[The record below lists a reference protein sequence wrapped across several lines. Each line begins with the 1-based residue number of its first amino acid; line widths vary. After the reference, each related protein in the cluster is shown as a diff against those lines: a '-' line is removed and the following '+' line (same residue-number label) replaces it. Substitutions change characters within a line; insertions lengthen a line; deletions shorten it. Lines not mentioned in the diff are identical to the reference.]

1 MGVSS
6 GEVMSESGG
15 SAELKAAALAAAGDS
30 NARAWALGAEGERR
44 VAEALKALPDGWVA
58 LHDRLL
64 YPGVT
69 DSNID
74 HVVIGPGGI
83 FMIDAKNRGGDLTV
97 YLNFLYQHTVTPDGQ
112 KQSTNLQSEVA
123 KAAWIVKEMSSR
135 LTVTVVPVL
144 CLAGSRSHK
153 FTSPQFVQ
161 DVSVVS
167 VEHLVEWLTVQAPR
181 MPSAHQPAWVR
192 QVMTEFPST
201 TTDPEL
207 LAVMAPSMLARK
219 GNAPRASR
227 APRQRGAR
235 PPSARSRNPAQN
247 SRPARRARKRKSPAL
262 FLMMGLAVMVAVLL
276 VGGGGAAVLG
286 SAFSKAFT
294 GTATSGRTA
303 TSDSRGLVGGD
314 DAALTSSAP
323 HVPTCAPLKVDDLAG
338 LAAIKITKAALP
350 ICNWSFPA
358 ADGSSRDGA
367 IQLDVLGDKSTYDP
381 MLKETIALGQPKVS
395 PAYGL
400 NGRKMFVTVAKGQT
414 ADVGSGPEPFSRNL
428 RLEVD
433 YERLGFSEEQGQSL
447 ALAFL
452 LRADQLVQSE
462 MATQATK

>member
-1 MGVSS
+1 
-6 GEVMSESGG
+6 MSDSGG
-15 SAELKAAALAAAGDS
+15 SAELKAAALAAAGDL

-44 VAEALKALPDGWVA
+44 VAEALKALPEGWVA

-74 HVVIGPGGI
+74 HIVVGPGGI
-83 FMIDAKNRGGDLTV
+83 FMIDAKNRGGDMTV
-97 YLNFLYQHTVTPDGQ
+97 HRNFLYQHTVTPDGQ

-135 LTVTVVPVL
+135 LTVPVVPVL
-144 CLAGSRSHK
+144 CLAGSRSHR
-153 FTSPQFVQ
+153 FESPQFVQ
-161 DVSVVS
+161 EVCVVS
-167 VEHLVEWLTVQAPR
+167 VERLVEWLTVQAPR
-181 MPSAHQPAWVR
+181 MPSAHHQAWVR

-207 LAVMAPSMLARK
+207 LAAMAPSMLARK

-227 APRQRGAR
+227 APRQAAAR
-235 PPSARSRNPAQN
+235 QPSARSRNTPVK
-247 SRPARRARKRKSPAL
+247 SRPARRARKRKTPAL
-262 FLMMGLAVMVAVLL
+262 FLMMGLAVMVGVLL
-276 VGGGGAAVLG
+276 VGGGGAAILG
-286 SAFSKAFT
+286 SAFSKAFN
-294 GTATSGRTA
+294 GTAAGGRTA
-303 TSDSRGLVGGD
+303 PASSAGLIGGD

-338 LAAIKITKAALP
+338 LGAIKITKAALP

-358 ADGSSRDGA
+358 ADGSGRDGA
-367 IQLDVLGDKSTYDP
+367 IQLVVLGDEATYDP
-381 MLKETIALGQPKVS
+381 ILKETIALGQPSVR
-395 PAYGL
+395 PYYGR
-400 NGRKMFVTVAKGQT
+400 NGRKLMVTVATGQS
-414 ADVGSGPEPFSRNL
+414 ADVGTGPQPFTRNL
-428 RLEVD
+428 RLEID
-433 YERLGFSEEQGQSL
+433 YERLAFSEEQGKSL